1 MTITDILLIGV
12 GLSMDAFAVS
22 MCQGVCM
29 NRIRFPQ
36 AMLIAVFFGG
46 FQALMP
52 FLGFAL
58 GSTFAQ
64 FITIGPWIAC
74 GLLVIL
80 GGKMLFDGIRNERSD
95 DDKVLAGIGKLFL
108 LAVATSIDA
117 FAVGVSFSM
126 QGTVVWLSG
135 GTSIFLAVSLIG
147 VTTLLLSLV
156 GVYLGNRVGLR
167 FRRPATI
174 LGGVILVLIGIKI
187 VLESY
192 GVWNALFSCT

>member
-1 MTITDILLIGV
+1 
-12 GLSMDAFAVS
+12 
-22 MCQGVCM
+22 
-29 NRIRFPQ
+29 
-36 AMLIAVFFGG
+36 
-46 FQALMP
+46 
-52 FLGFAL
+52 
-58 GSTFAQ
+58 
-64 FITIGPWIAC
+64 
-74 GLLVIL
+74 
-80 GGKMLFDGIRNERSD
+80 
-95 DDKVLAGIGKLFL
+95 
-108 LAVATSIDA
+108 
-117 FAVGVSFSM
+117 M